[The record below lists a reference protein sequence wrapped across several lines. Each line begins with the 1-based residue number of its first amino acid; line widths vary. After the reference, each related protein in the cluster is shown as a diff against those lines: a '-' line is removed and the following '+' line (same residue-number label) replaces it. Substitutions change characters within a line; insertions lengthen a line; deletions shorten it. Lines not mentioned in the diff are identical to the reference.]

1 MLILCEQVE
10 NVPEHAAVSLVEFC
24 VFAVLAGDVG
34 EFFILNIEKLA
45 DQATCCA
52 DLTDV
57 VGAVSAFRADEVNVF
72 AHFSASFLFSFLFS
86 LLFSH
91 LFSHLFLDSLKYGIA
106 LFLRYLMLLQ
116 NCRCRRDS
124 LIGLQFLRNKY
135 IRKENQYSVTHMK
148 VKAIITIALIISAA
162 LMAAKISPGEDSEQ
176 FGEGNY
182 IHIDTMVIEF
192 NRTDAN
198 VQIKYHLSP
207 FAQVYMFMFGSKH
220 LEPKIEDIFF
230 DFENIE
236 VRRIG
241 RSSALIH
248 VNDISRHDDEYYLH
262 DSRELGMQPDI
273 LTLVYPDRTR
283 QNIEYARAT
292 PDIFYV

>member
-1 MLILCEQVE
+1 MQILREKIK
-10 NVPEHAAVSLVEFC
+10 NVSEHAAVSLVEFC
-24 VFAVLAGDVG
+24 VFAALAGDMG
-34 EFFILNIEKLA
+34 KFFILNIEKLA

-72 AHFSASFLFSFLFS
+72 AHFSASFLFSL
-86 LLFSH
+86 

-220 LEPKIEDIFF
+220 LEPKIKDIFF

-248 VNDISRHDDEYYLH
+248 VNGISRHDDEYYLH

>member
-1 MLILCEQVE
+1 
-10 NVPEHAAVSLVEFC
+10 
-24 VFAVLAGDVG
+24 
-34 EFFILNIEKLA
+34 
-45 DQATCCA
+45 
-52 DLTDV
+52 
-57 VGAVSAFRADEVNVF
+57 
-72 AHFSASFLFSFLFS
+72 
-86 LLFSH
+86 
-91 LFSHLFLDSLKYGIA
+91 
-106 LFLRYLMLLQ
+106 
-116 NCRCRRDS
+116 
-124 LIGLQFLRNKY
+124 
-135 IRKENQYSVTHMK
+135 MK

-220 LEPKIEDIFF
+220 LEPKIKDIFF

-262 DSRELGMQPDI
+262 DSRELGIQPDI